1 MCLFIEKIMMVKYI
15 FIQTLAEMTTDV
27 PNVKCSDAKSDFNE
41 SKNRYQIKIPCE
53 EIECVLLTL

>member
-1 MCLFIEKIMMVKYI
+1 MMVKYI

-53 EIECVLLTL
+53 ENRVRVTSLN